1 MNIFQERKS
10 ESFPRGCNF
19 QDSSGTIAVIK
30 KKKILRKKSQERMAF
45 QSRRSDISKPEIRTQ
60 YLFENGTIWDG
71 QMKERGSK
79 QVFKTQILVKFGN
92 FLFP

>member
-1 MNIFQERKS
+1 
-10 ESFPRGCNF
+10 
-19 QDSSGTIAVIK
+19 
-30 KKKILRKKSQERMAF
+30 MAF

-79 QVFKTQILVKFGN
+79 QVFKTQILVKFRN